1 MSTPPAG
8 GPADRHAP
16 SQGGPVGSD
25 NPLRVGRRV
34 VVRHRRPPG
43 SHPPLTDV
51 VGTVVALDDTSVTVD
66 TVRGEVVV
74 ARADFVVVKEVPPA
88 PVRRGRPHQAIGAT
102 DLERVMSDG
111 WRAVEEEW
119 QEGWLL
125 RASSGFT
132 HRGNSVLPLGEPGG
146 TLDAAIG
153 SAERWYAARD
163 LPSKWQL
170 PLPPGGGAAE
180 GALGAQLLDR
190 GYTVRLPTLV
200 MTGASSDVSSQAAL
214 TDSSVPVTV
223 DASLTMPWLEAYA
236 RQRTI
241 VPGVTEQLLT
251 SSAGQFFASVAD
263 QDGRLVAVA
272 RMSVHPGWCGL
283 QALWVDPDRRGRGT
297 GRTLVQALATLAREN
312 AMPSMFLQVEQDND
326 AAIELYRSVGF
337 TTHHTYVY
345 LSR

>member
-1 MSTPPAG
+1 MSTPPTG
-8 GPADRHAP
+8 GPADRYGP
-16 SQGGPVGSD
+16 SRGRHVASD
-25 NPLRVGRRV
+25 NPLRVGQRV
-34 VVRHRRPPG
+34 VVRHRRPAG
-43 SHPPLTDV
+43 SHPSLTDV
-51 VGTVVALDDTSVTVD
+51 VGTVVALDDISVTVA

-74 ARADFVVVKEVPPA
+74 ARADFVAVKAVPPA

-119 QEGWLL
+119 QGGWLL

-132 HRGNSVLPLGEPGG
+132 HRGNSVLSLGEPGG
-146 TLDAAIG
+146 TLDAAIS

-163 LPSKWQL
+163 LPPKWQL
-170 PLPPGGGAAE
+170 PLPPGGEAAE
-180 GALGAQLLDR
+180 GALGAQLMDR

-200 MTGASSDVSSQAAL
+200 MTGASSDVAAL
-214 TDSSVPVTV
+214 TESSVPVTV

-251 SSAGQFFASVAD
+251 SSAGQLFASVTAKG
-263 QDGRLVAVA
+263 GRVVAVA
-272 RMSVHPGWCGL
+272 RMSVHPGWGGL

-297 GRTLVQALATLAREN
+297 GRTLVQALAALARDN
-312 AMPSMFLQVEQDND
+312 RMPSMFLQVEQDND
-326 AAIELYRSVGF
+326 AAIALYRSVGF